1 MKIHPIHIIFYG
13 LFLCSVGFNILYH
26 KDNQRLI
33 YQIQKLEAGPA
44 QGLFLNRETPL
55 PKEEDKELNELLKR
69 MIKQMLKERTV

>member
-1 MKIHPIHIIFYG
+1 MKISPLTVIFCG

-26 KDNQRLI
+26 RDNSRLI
-33 YQIQKLEAGPA
+33 YKIQKLEAGPA
-44 QGLFLNRETPL
+44 QGLFLNKDTPL